1 MNVWQL
7 SIRNTNCK
15 RKFYKTSLDRTE
27 TINYIITIKQETNTL
42 TGDNTMK
49 KKMITQ
55 CQLHTTLKKRGT
67 TKEDI
72 KKIDELTIE
81 IANLLGDM
89 KIADRFKF

>member
-1 MNVWQL
+1 
-7 SIRNTNCK
+7 
-15 RKFYKTSLDRTE
+15 
-27 TINYIITIKQETNTL
+27 
-42 TGDNTMK
+42 MK

-55 CQLHTTLKKRGT
+55 RQLHTTLKKIGA

-89 KIADRFKF
+89 KIADRFKL

>member
-1 MNVWQL
+1 MWVAKPTH
-7 SIRNTNCK
+7 I
-15 RKFYKTSLDRTE
+15 Y
-27 TINYIITIKQETNTL
+27 YICTIKQETTL

-55 CQLHTTLKKRGT
+55 RQLHTTLKKRGA

-72 KKIDELTIE
+72 KKIDDLTNE

-89 KIADRFKF
+89 KIADRFKL